1 MKGKGRR
8 VDDTLKAHSC
18 ELSGRDWEAE
28 GTGAAKLSKASCW
41 DDSHP
46 RDHHGRTAYS
56 VGHGE

>member
-28 GTGAAKLSKASCW
+28 GTGAANCL
-41 DDSHP
+41 
-46 RDHHGRTAYS
+46 RLLVGMTAIP
-56 VGHGE
+56 GTIMGGQLTL